1 MKEVGISGPKLQ
13 EGRLAPTRRMRTTDF
28 PSAEKVQ
35 RGVPAEIW
43 KGGRLA
49 FLRMCVDGKSPDLPV
64 RAHFPTSLP
73 LHHLAVP
80 FVCRSIIRPDL
91 NIMLNFFK
99 SLLLIYST
107 GSKAQKCLKITS

>member
-28 PSAEKVQ
+28 PSAEKVR

-49 FLRMCVDGKSPDLPV
+49 FLRM
-64 RAHFPTSLP
+64 
-73 LHHLAVP
+73 
-80 FVCRSIIRPDL
+80 
-91 NIMLNFFK
+91 
-99 SLLLIYST
+99 
-107 GSKAQKCLKITS
+107 